1 MTDPQKNKNKNQNP
15 YDALDLDPSLSLA
28 DLTEHLRDLAE
39 TSSPEARSHIQ
50 GLWQRLTLRRDD
62 RIRAALL
69 ARPRP
74 ATSPPPLAL
83 ARRLRPP
90 APADLDLTTLCAQ
103 LQVEELL
110 VWPRYQAPTPA
121 TTPQHTHPNTQQK
134 NLWPHDKLSDDP
146 FFD

>member
-1 MTDPQKNKNKNQNP
+1 MTDPQQKPPSPTQNP

-28 DLTEHLRDLAE
+28 DLTEHLRELAE

-74 ATSPPPLAL
+74 PTSPTPQAL

-90 APADLDLTTLCAQ
+90 PPIDLDPATLCTQ
-103 LQVEELL
+103 LRVEELL
-110 VWPRYQAPTPA
+110 VWPRYQPPAA
-121 TTPQHTHPNTQQK
+121 TTHTHQHTQPK
-134 NLWPHDKLSDDP
+134 SLWPHDNLRDDP